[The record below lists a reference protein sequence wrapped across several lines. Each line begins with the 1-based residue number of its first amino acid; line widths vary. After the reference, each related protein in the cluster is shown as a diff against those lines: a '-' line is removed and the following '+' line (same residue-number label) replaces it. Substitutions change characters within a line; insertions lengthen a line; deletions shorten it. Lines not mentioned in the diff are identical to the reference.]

1 MRLSLLA
8 LKNNFELWIPKSNKN
23 LYSVQCIHPSCKW
36 VVRATR
42 MKGCWIFMI
51 SRCMIEHTCLVE
63 VLNLDRR
70 RTSEFVI
77 ENLIKY
83 KFGVGPDDCLH
94 YIVDDMRW
102 NFGVC

>member
-1 MRLSLLA
+1 
-8 LKNNFELWIPKSNKN
+8 
-23 LYSVQCIHPSCKW
+23 
-36 VVRATR
+36 
-42 MKGCWIFMI
+42 MI

-94 YIVDDMRW
+94 YIVDDMR
-102 NFGVC
+102 